1 MGIGGILVAILAA
14 KWHQG
19 RMLMVSCLSFGLL
32 GAAFGLT
39 PLLGRTIGLYTM
51 FAIMVVVAIAI
62 PFFSAPVMT
71 LVATTVEPEFMGR
84 VSSLM
89 SIVAVLA
96 MPAGMTVLGPL
107 ADRVPIEWIFI
118 ATGLAAFVF
127 TVAAAPGRYVLSLSG
142 GGASAGDEGGRGS
155 ADSDGAR

>member
-1 MGIGGILVAILAA
+1 
-14 KWHQG
+14 
-19 RMLMVSCLSFGLL
+19 
-32 GAAFGLT
+32 
-39 PLLGRTIGLYTM
+39 
-51 FAIMVVVAIAI
+51 
-62 PFFSAPVMT
+62 
-71 LVATTVEPEFMGR
+71 MGR

-127 TVAAAPGRYVLSLSG
+127 TVAAFAAAPGRYVLSLSG